1 MALVGLGLVTLAVFL
16 GALAQRLT
24 GIGFTLVAAPILA
37 TIIGPLNGVTLCL
50 ILNTALSCV
59 VFATTWRHVMWSRV
73 TILSGGCLAG
83 TAAGVLLVAAL
94 PRSALLMTVGLVTLL
109 AVATALTTTPP
120 RILQGRRG
128 SLISGVVSGSM
139 NVSAGTGGPI
149 LAVHSIAD
157 KWTPI
162 AFVATAQVY
171 FIGANTMAL
180 GMREPAYLQPETWI
194 AAFLAMATGAVTG
207 HYLARVVKQKTAFRL
222 VIGFSLTGGTAVFL
236 RGLWSLAE
244 KM

>member
-1 MALVGLGLVTLAVFL
+1 MPLVALGLVTLAVFL

-50 ILNTALSCV
+50 VLNTVLSGV
-59 VFATTWRHVMWSRV
+59 VFVTTWKHVLWSRV
-73 TILSGGCLAG
+73 AILSAGCLAG
-83 TAAGVLLVAAL
+83 TAAGVLLVAAM
-94 PRSALLMTVGLVTLL
+94 PQPALLMTVGIVTLL
-109 AVATALTTTPP
+109 AVATALTTSPP
-120 RILQGRRG
+120 RILQGRLG

-149 LAVHSIAD
+149 LAVHSISD

-171 FIGANTMAL
+171 FIGANSMAL
-180 GMREPAYLQPETWI
+180 LMREPPDLQPGTWI
-194 AAFLAMATGAVTG
+194 AAFAALTGGAVAG
-207 HYLARVVKQKTAFRL
+207 HYLARLVERRLAFRL
-222 VIGFSLTGGTAVFL
+222 VIACALAGGTAVFL
-236 RGLWSLAE
+236 RGVWAITQGS
-244 KM
+244 